1 MRLDEMTREQV
12 LIRKGKGARIEPWI
26 LIVYRSG
33 GEAELA
39 EEPRRTVQGG
49 RTIAKNGK

>member
-1 MRLDEMTREQV
+1 MTREQV
-12 LIRKGKGARIEPWI
+12 LIRKGKGARIEHWI

-39 EEPRRTVQGG
+39 EEPG
-49 RTIAKNGK
+49 REDNSKEWEIKVEKR